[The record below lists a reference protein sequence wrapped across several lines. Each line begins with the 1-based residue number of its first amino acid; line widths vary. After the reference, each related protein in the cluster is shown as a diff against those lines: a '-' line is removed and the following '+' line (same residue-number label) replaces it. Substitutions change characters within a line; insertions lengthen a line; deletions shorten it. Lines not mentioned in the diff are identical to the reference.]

1 MKYWFAMD
9 RNSPNISHERRDF
22 LCNLLKGAALLLFHG
37 CSSPVNQTCRYLAPG
52 ALPSPRPSAGN
63 RLSTPEPAQPN
74 TCAVHEVAPMETVP
88 RLAQMYGVP
97 ERELMAVNKLK
108 PGEAL
113 KPGQKL
119 IIPHPSQYKNIV
131 PVFKNNRW
139 EYIIVH
145 HTAGKKGKALLVDR
159 IHRERGFEEGLGY
172 HFLIDNGSLGKG
184 NGQVEVAPRWI
195 RQEQGAHCKASHM
208 NERAIGIGLVGN
220 FNDRKPS
227 AAQMNTLIQLVAL
240 LGSHYEIPTSKV
252 VGHRMV
258 PGAKTDCPGNLFP
271 WQGFQLSLKKVMPPS
286 SMLAK
291 S

>member
-1 MKYWFAMD
+1 MD
-9 RNSPNISHERRDF
+9 LSSFIVSHERRQF
-22 LCNLLKGAALLLFHG
+22 LLHMLKGTALLLLQG
-37 CSSPVNQTCRYLAPG
+37 CSGRLNGTCHYIPPESQAGR
-52 ALPSPRPSAGN
+52 RPHAGN
-63 RLSTPEPAQPN
+63 SASSQLNPQPE
-74 TCAVHEVAPMETVP
+74 TCTVHEVAPMETLP

-97 ERELMAVNKLK
+97 EQELIKANELK

-131 PVFKNNRW
+131 PVYKNDRW

-145 HTAGKKGKALLVDR
+145 HTAGKVGKALLVDR

-195 RQEQGAHCKASHM
+195 QQEQGAHCKACHM
-208 NERAIGIGLVGN
+208 NERSIGIGLVGN

-227 AAQMNTLIQLVAL
+227 VAQMNTLIQLAAL
-240 LGSHYEIPTSKV
+240 LGTHYEIPVSNV
-252 VGHRMV
+252 LAHRMV

-271 WQGFQLSLKKVMPPS
+271 WRRFQVSLKKVMPPS
-286 SMLAK
+286 SMLAR

>member
-1 MKYWFAMD
+1 MD
-9 RNSPNISHERRDF
+9 NSMDNSHNISHERRHF
-22 LCNLLKGAALLLFHG
+22 LLHLLKGSALLLLHG
-37 CSSPVNQTCRYLAPG
+37 CSSRLIQTCRYIPPG
-52 ALPSPRPSAGN
+52 ILPNSQPSAGKT
-63 RLSTPEPAQPN
+63 LSSQAPCQPESR
-74 TCAVHEVAPMETVP
+74 TVHEVAPMETVP

-97 ERELMAVNKLK
+97 EQELMTVNKLK

-113 KPGQKL
+113 RPGQKL

-145 HTAGKKGKALLVDR
+145 HTAGKVGKALLVDR

-227 AAQMNTLIQLVAL
+227 AAQMNTLIQLVGL
-240 LGSHYEIPTSKV
+240 LGNRYDIAASNV
-252 VGHRMV
+252 LGHRMV

-271 WQGFQLSLKKVMPPS
+271 WRGFQLSLKKVMPTS
-286 SMLAK
+286 SMLAR